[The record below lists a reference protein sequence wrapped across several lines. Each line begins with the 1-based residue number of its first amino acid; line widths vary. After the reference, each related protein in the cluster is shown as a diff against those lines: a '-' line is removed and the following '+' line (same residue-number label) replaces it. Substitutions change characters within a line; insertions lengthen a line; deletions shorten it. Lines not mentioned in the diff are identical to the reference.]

1 MSSRSPVASPNG
13 FGPSRFGIPSAGPA
27 SPAYTE
33 TASLATPGA
42 DDHNGTLMH
51 PHNPFLAFAVI
62 AATAFGLMA
71 FSTSVRV
78 GKTKAA
84 VQIGDPK

>member
-1 MSSRSPVASPNG
+1 MQGALSTSPTG
-13 FGPSRFGIPSAGPA
+13 FGPGRFGTPLLAPA
-27 SPAYTE
+27 SPAQTE
-33 TASLATPGA
+33 MRSVASPGPA
-42 DDHNGTLMH
+42 DHNGSLVH

-78 GKTKAA
+78 GRTKAA
-84 VQIGDPK
+84 IQIGETK

>member
-1 MSSRSPVASPNG
+1 MSSRISTAPTG
-13 FGPSRFGIPSAGPA
+13 FGPSRFGMPSSGPA
-27 SPAYTE
+27 SQAYTE
-33 TASLATPGA
+33 TASLATPGPH
-42 DDHNGTLMH
+42 DHNGTLAH
-51 PHNPFLAFAVI
+51 PHNPLLAFGVI

>member
-1 MSSRSPVASPNG
+1 MSALSVSATG
-13 FGPSRFGIPSAGPA
+13 FGPSRFGVPTAGPA
-27 SPAYTE
+27 TPAYSE
-33 TASLATPGA
+33 TQLMTAPSA
-42 DDHNGTLMH
+42 DDHNGALLH
-51 PHNPFLAFAVI
+51 PHNPLLAFAVI

-78 GKTKAA
+78 GKTTAG